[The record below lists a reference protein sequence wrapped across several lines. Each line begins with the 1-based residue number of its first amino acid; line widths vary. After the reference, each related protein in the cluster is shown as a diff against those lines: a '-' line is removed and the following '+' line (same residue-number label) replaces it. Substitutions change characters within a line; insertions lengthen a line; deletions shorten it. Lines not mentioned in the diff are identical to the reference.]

1 MFNKIIYT
9 YKKQN
14 FQQSE
19 NIRGINMKKLS
30 GLMFML
36 VMALTLVLSACGTEK
51 ASNEE
56 GKNGSD
62 GEEKEVLRVVTDA
75 AYAPFEYQDKGEIVG
90 FDIDFIKAV
99 AKEAGYELEIEHVG
113 WDPVFIEIGQNN
125 ADIGISSITINDER
139 KQTYDFSLPYF
150 LSTNKILVPEDS
162 DIESAADLVGKV
174 VAVQKA
180 TTGDLAVEGI
190 LGKNHK
196 DIKKFDD
203 NNLAILELINGGAA
217 AVVADNGV
225 IESYAKN
232 NPDQKLVVKGD
243 STTFDA
249 EYYGLLFP
257 KGSEL
262 KAEFDAAIKTVFEN
276 GTYSE
281 IYNEWFGMDPDLET
295 IKAEQDKQ

>member
-1 MFNKIIYT
+1 
-9 YKKQN
+9 
-14 FQQSE
+14 
-19 NIRGINMKKLS
+19 MKKVS
-30 GLMFML
+30 GLLF
-36 VMALTLVLSACGTEK
+36 VIITSLVLMLAACGTSK
-51 ASNEE
+51 TSTKEE
-56 GKNGSD
+56 NNGSG
-62 GEEKEVLRVVTDA
+62 GEEKKTLRVVTDA
-75 AYAPFEYQDKGEIVG
+75 AYAPFEYQDKGKIVG

-99 AKEAGYELEIEHVG
+99 AREAGYELKIEHVG

-162 DIESAADLVGKV
+162 DIQSAADLVGKV

-180 TTGDLAVEGI
+180 TTGDAAVEGV

-203 NNLAILELINGGAA
+203 NNLAILELINGGAD

-225 IESYAKN
+225 IEAYAKN
-232 NPDQKLVVKGD
+232 NPDQELVVKGD

-249 EYYGLLFP
+249 EYYGLMFP

-262 KAEFDAAIKTVFEN
+262 KAEFDKAIKTVFEN
-276 GTYSE
+276 GTYTE